1 MDRRSGPP
9 QQEPAANHPRCRRCG
24 PEKTIPRIQGRAHA
38 RTRRI
43 GRRLRDILPATD
55 EERARRTKAAWLVH
69 AVEETALWL
78 LLVAA
83 DLRLSG
89 QRARLP
95 DYSS

>member
-1 MDRRSGPP
+1 MRPRENDPPDPRPGPRPDPQDR
-9 QQEPAANHPRCRRCG
+9 AASAG
-24 PEKTIPRIQGRAHA
+24 
-38 RTRRI
+38 
-43 GRRLRDILPATD
+43 DILPATD